1 MSAGD
6 QLFGVLELFGLRR
19 VMRHAAVNHVARA
32 VMVRCTVCL
41 ISRGF
46 LAAVVANPVLEE
58 FREWIGSH
66 VTGRRSGSTR
76 LRPASRRP
84 SGGSLSL
91 SEARR
96 VETEE
101 CCDQDCRQNPQCGAN
116 HAHRPTF
123 ARRNRGQRQSHRD
136 SQVCFK
142 YNARKRYG
150 HQARSDFHLLQAKS
164 DGLGAT
170 FDA

>member
-1 MSAGD
+1 
-6 QLFGVLELFGLRR
+6 
-19 VMRHAAVNHVARA
+19 
-32 VMVRCTVCL
+32 VCL
-41 ISRGF
+41 INRGR
-46 LAAVVANPVLEE
+46 LAAVVADPALEE
-58 FREWIGSH
+58 FRERIGRH

-76 LRPASRRP
+76 LRPASRGP

-91 SEARR
+91 SEARG

-101 CCDQDCRQNPQCGAN
+101 RCDQDCQQNPQCGAN

-123 ARRNRGQRQSHRD
+123 ARRNRGQRQSQRD

-150 HQARSDFHLLQAKS
+150 HQARSDFHPPQAKS
-164 DGLGAT
+164 DGLGRT